1 MLTQAMRK
9 PLISIPAIL
18 VSLTI
23 ISMMFLT
30 VSTQQVSAPRACGGC
45 AEFKKLTNQ
54 FEKDVLDAA
63 VDNPDSIPGLLEQYS
78 RNVLELFPSSP
89 SP

>member
-1 MLTQAMRK
+1 MK
-9 PLISIPAIL
+9 
-18 VSLTI
+18 SLTLVLAMLATLTI
-23 ISMMFLT
+23 MATVTTIS
-30 VSTQQVSAPRACGGC
+30 SQQVFAPRQCGGC